1 MIGNVRVKIIDELA
15 YLSSFEYHFRPKL
28 LSYTT
33 EVNGSLILKT
43 MKKYELLDFTG
54 FNNNLSYIW
63 KPRIGSTLTAVAIYS
78 CNKARFR
85 FRP

>member
-15 YLSSFEYHFRPKL
+15 YLNIILGRNCCHTRQKL
-28 LSYTT
+28 MA
-33 EVNGSLILKT
+33 LILKT

-85 FRP
+85 FWP